1 MVNETIRKL
10 QEMRLSV
17 MAKTYMDQ
25 LEHPE
30 EFESMTFNER
40 FALIVDHE
48 SDIRLNNK
56 LKKLIN
62 SAKFPSNTD
71 DLEDIL
77 YWPDRHLNRDLIQQL
92 RTNAFIDKKRNV
104 LFLGPTGSGKTFL
117 ANALGINA
125 CRAGYKVRYLRL
137 PDFFAEYAEAEARN
151 EQLTLMK
158 TYQKVRLL
166 ILDEFLLL
174 PIGEEQQRMLLELLE
189 RRWGQSATIFC
200 SQFDVSGWHS
210 QLGGGAVADAIMD
223 RIIPGSYKM
232 KLEGD
237 VSMRQRIAEMTE
249 E

>member
-137 PDFFAEYAEAEARN
+137 PDF
-151 EQLTLMK
+151 LPSTP
-158 TYQKVRLL
+158 RLKQGTNS
-166 ILDEFLLL
+166 L
-174 PIGEEQQRMLLELLE
+174 P
-189 RRWGQSATIFC
+189 S
-200 SQFDVSGWHS
+200 
-210 QLGGGAVADAIMD
+210 
-223 RIIPGSYKM
+223 
-232 KLEGD
+232 
-237 VSMRQRIAEMTE
+237 
-249 E
+249 